1 MSDEAVEETFD
12 AMEWE
17 GQRYVVQVRD
27 ILKEREQPLDKK
39 HALDILATLDAEHD
53 ITAYMETDEVDVFLE
68 EFEKAFEEAEEK
80 HDKIE
85 DAADGGEKTKDKKE
99 DEDKKKDEEGE

>member
-85 DAADGGEKTKDKKE
+85 DAADGKKKEDDKKKE
-99 DEDKKKDEEGE
+99 DEDTKEAD